1 MRSFIPQNK
10 PTEGED
16 AEVQFGQEVAAM
28 TAAQR
33 IAFEQ
38 TVSTSSPKT
47 ATVVSHAKACAG
59 EPSIKLAKP
68 LLVKPVQ
75 DEVRQ

>member
-38 TVSTSSPKT
+38 TVSTLFTQKQR
-47 ATVVSHAKACAG
+47 
-59 EPSIKLAKP
+59 PS
-68 LLVKPVQ
+68 
-75 DEVRQ
+75 